1 MEKMQLNPFEDINK
15 LTRTEEERAVF
26 FLQAKNGMQA
36 AIDKFV
42 LLETELIEKI
52 ILRLQPLNSNRE
64 CTFTALYDCAVAT
77 IKHCIDS
84 YDFVK
89 YEKMIVWRLQKA
101 IEAMLIEANK

>member
-1 MEKMQLNPFEDINK
+1 MEKMQLNPFEGINK
-15 LTRTEEERAVF
+15 LTMTEEERAVF

-52 ILRLQPLNSNRE
+52 ILRLQSLNSNRK

-77 IKHCIDS
+77 IKQCIDT